1 MKTNV
6 KNTDLSEILTKEEL
20 QKIKE
25 EAEISMVFEISKE
38 DELNIKELCG

>member
-25 EAEISMVFEISKE
+25 EAEISMVFEISKG
-38 DELNIKELCG
+38 DEFKELCG